1 MITNNDEGRMMLMT
15 HENDD
20 DSGGGL
26 DKGFLLYNRHV
37 SGNCSPFMAGTTR
50 YNPRYCRASGE
61 VVALER
67 GKGIMS
73 WQRRE

>member
-26 DKGFLLYNRHV
+26 DKGFLLYNRHI

-50 YNPRYCRASGE
+50 YNPRRHE
-61 VVALER
+61 VLSCKWGGGGLR
-67 GKGIMS
+67 K
-73 WQRRE
+73 R